1 MYLCFRCIDGA
12 SFYLNWDLDYLGGK
26 QMYYIVRPS
35 PLRFFDIFF
44 FRGVGGRDI
53 TDIFVPHIIRTI
65 HYFIYVFLKYVVW
78 MLKVLQSQTI
88 YFYLCPCIFFQI

>member
-12 SFYLNWDLDYLGGK
+12 SFYLNWDLDYLEGK

-35 PLRFFDIFF
+35 PLRFFYIFF
-44 FRGVGGRDI
+44 FRGGEGRDI

-65 HYFIYVFLKYVVW
+65 H
-78 MLKVLQSQTI
+78 VLSKIGLIDYSQVLDI
-88 YFYLCPCIFFQI
+88 RH